1 MDATTQ
7 NEERRLFAS
16 LRADPSPAARDR
28 AFQRYLPLARSLA
41 GRYRH
46 SEEPIEDLEQVAGIG
61 LLKAI
66 DRFDPDRGAAFSS
79 FAVPTIL
86 GELRRHFRDTT
97 WALRVPRQLQEL
109 TLKIEHAR
117 GELTNLLGRQPTVAE
132 LSDHLEE
139 REELIL
145 QALDL
150 MVAKYTLSLDEP
162 DDDDTPA
169 EPAPGS
175 LDDGYARAEDRAT
188 LAPLLAH
195 AVRRGGGDRLAAL
208 PRGPHAGRDRAAGRR
223 LPDARL
229 TGALPE
235 HREAARRGRHDGRR
249 FGRRA
254 RREALGKRGKGR
266 RSTWS
271 EPSSWESS
279 PGISAVC

>member
-1 MDATTQ
+1 MDVTTQ

-16 LRADPSPAARDR
+16 LRSDSSQAARDR

-41 GRYRH
+41 GRYRR

-109 TLKIEHAR
+109 TLKIERAR

-132 LSDHLEE
+132 LSEHLEE

-150 MVAKYTLSLDEP
+150 MVAKYTLSLDQP

-169 EPAPGS
+169 EPAPGNARRR
-175 LDDGYARAEDRAT
+175 LCARRGPGDARATAR
-188 LAPLLAH
+188 H
-195 AVRRGGGDRLAAL
+195 AVRRGGGDRL
-208 PRGPHAGRDRAAGRR
+208 PPVPGGPHAGRDRAARRR

-235 HREAARRGRHDGRR
+235 HREAARRGRHDAPRVS
-249 FGRRA
+249 A
-254 RREALGKRGKGR
+254 AELDGKH
-266 RSTWS
+266 
-271 EPSSWESS
+271 
-279 PGISAVC
+279 

>member
-1 MDATTQ
+1 MDVTTQ

-16 LRADPSPAARDR
+16 LRSDSSQAARDR
-28 AFQRYLPLARSLA
+28 VFQRYLPLARSLA
-41 GRYRH
+41 GRYRR

-109 TLKIEHAR
+109 TLKIERAR

-132 LSDHLEE
+132 LSEHLEE

-150 MVAKYTLSLDEP
+150 MVAKYTLSLDQP

-169 EPAPGS
+169 EPAPGI

-188 LAPLLAH
+188 LAPLLATLSTADAEVVFLRFREDLTQDAIAQRVGVSQMH
-195 AVRRGGGDRLAAL
+195 VSRVLYRSI
-208 PRGPHAGRDRAAGRR
+208 
-223 LPDARL
+223 ARL
-229 TGALPE
+229 RDAVDMS
-235 HREAARRGRHDGRR
+235 AAVSAAELDG
-249 FGRRA
+249 
-254 RREALGKRGKGR
+254 KH
-266 RSTWS
+266 
-271 EPSSWESS
+271 
-279 PGISAVC
+279 